1 MEQRHLFPLLGP
13 QLAQQ
18 HGNTHWIEGLTS
30 KTVATCSNT
39 IYRLHDTEDVQI
51 VLIYILHETVL
62 YQDLDVQIVHN
73 FTRISHRI
81 EHQGGIVSEMAQH
94 SIAHIA
100 KVKVADDQTLLLRK
114 VASASEV
121 ALMFSAANEVSSFD
135 LTQSCGLENNL
146 FKSSK

>member
-1 MEQRHLFPLLGP
+1 
-13 QLAQQ
+13 
-18 HGNTHWIEGLTS
+18 
-30 KTVATCSNT
+30 
-39 IYRLHDTEDVQI
+39 
-51 VLIYILHETVL
+51 
-62 YQDLDVQIVHN
+62 
-73 FTRISHRI
+73 
-81 EHQGGIVSEMAQH
+81 MAQH

>member
-1 MEQRHLFPLLGP
+1 
-13 QLAQQ
+13 
-18 HGNTHWIEGLTS
+18 
-30 KTVATCSNT
+30 
-39 IYRLHDTEDVQI
+39 
-51 VLIYILHETVL
+51 
-62 YQDLDVQIVHN
+62 
-73 FTRISHRI
+73 
-81 EHQGGIVSEMAQH
+81 MAQH

-135 LTQSCGLENNL
+135 PTQSCGLENNL